1 MKYLKEQEDY
11 MVNEYET
18 KCKTYGVSY
27 VLEQELTLLE
37 LQELTLLGLY
47 NVNISFYF
55 NN

>member
-1 MKYLKEQEDY
+1 

-37 LQELTLLGLY
+37 LQELTLLGLQELTLLGLY